1 MKKKCKRKDRY
12 AGLEKCCLKMKFLVL
27 FMLIAVFQVSAE
39 VKSQETS
46 LSIKMTNVSLVDV
59 LKQIE
64 SQSDY
69 TCLYS
74 HSDVAKITNLT
85 IALEN
90 VPIEKILDVCLKGTK
105 LGYKIVDRTIVI
117 RNLNET
123 VQKKDDVKG
132 KTITGRVT
140 DVRKESLP
148 GVSVLVKG
156 TTLGVVTDVNGKFKI
171 SLPVEQK
178 NIFLIFSFI
187 GMKSQTIQVTTQDS
201 LNVVLEEDLQELD
214 EVTISTGYYKVDK
227 RQLTSSVTTL
237 KMDDIMQP
245 GVSTLDQ
252 MLEGRVPGMIFMQN
266 SGQVGAA
273 PKIKIRGTTTLLGST
288 SPLWV
293 LDEVIL
299 NDPVNVDPASI
310 NDLDFVNLLGNSIS
324 GLNPEDI
331 EKIDVLKDA
340 SATALYGPRASNGV
354 IVITTKKGKVGAPS
368 VSYSLT
374 GTYRRR
380 PRYTDR
386 AVRVMNSQE
395 RVDYSRELIRKKLK
409 VPSTDSHVGYEA
421 IYEDYVKGIISYDDF
436 AEKVYDMETANT
448 DWLGLI
454 MRDTYS
460 HAHTLSISGG
470 SDNTRYYTSLGMT
483 DEIGNLRGESNKRYN
498 VMTKV
503 DVNYKKFS
511 MTFSLNGNQQKRDY
525 TPEEVGLTDYAYNTA
540 RSVQAYNRSGN
551 LMFYQRGDENG
562 KYDKPFSILF
572 ERENTDDNIKTMSFG
587 ASVRLAYRFLPVL
600 SADMQFSY
608 NLSNTEQRT
617 HFGEKSW
624 YAANLRKN
632 YTDAYRQSEIDKS
645 GDEDDDP
652 GEIDENS
659 MLPKGGE
666 LRINDTKNENYNFR
680 ASVKYNRFLDL
691 EENHQ
696 FSASVIGE
704 LSSSLYTG
712 HKVTKRGYLPDRG
725 MIFDNVNMID
735 GYYVPFQKYDNWLK
749 TDANSKGVLS
759 HNLTRLVG
767 LIGTLFYSYKNVYIL
782 NANARIDGSNKF
794 GTKSNDKLNPIWS
807 VSGRWNMHENILYGV
822 SWVNT
827 LALKMSFGY
836 QGNMSAQDSPELIIQ
851 KFGTHSFFNEYYS
864 KIKYYPNPNLKWEKT
879 ATYNADLEFALFNQ
893 KLVGNV
899 SAYYRHTEDAFLKK
913 TVSTINGIDSYTVNR
928 GTLNNFGF
936 EFTFNFVPIN
946 TFLNKASI
954 GGKRK
959 GFIWRF
965 DPNFGSVFNQ
975 LVDKVKPKDK
985 VLQDEITYS
994 DYLNGKVQVA
1004 GRPVN
1009 TFYSYKYTGLSHED
1023 GRPTFYGI
1031 NADEIVGKDAYGN
1044 DMTRKKMYET
1054 MILSDVYMEV
1064 MEHSGCREPFLQG
1077 SISNYLGWN
1086 NWGLSFS
1093 LAYSIGAK
1101 VRLLKMYANSSTL
1114 AANPEK
1120 NMRKEFVH
1128 RWQRP
1133 GDELITD
1140 IPGLL
1145 ESKAFD
1151 ETLTPWWND
1160 QPYKFAGNIW
1170 NMYDNSNLRVVS
1182 NDYLK
1187 LTSASLRYVV
1197 PDELCRKLCL
1207 RSAYISISGTNLF
1220 TICRKELRGQ
1230 DPSQSG
1236 SSALI
1241 NISVRPT
1248 YSLKLN
1254 VTF

>member
-1 MKKKCKRKDRY
+1 MMK
-12 AGLEKCCLKMKFLVL
+12 LTFFLLLVS
-27 FMLIAVFQVSAE
+27 FMQVSAALYSQDAKVSIRVKESRIEE
-39 VKSQETS
+39 VFQ
-46 LSIKMTNVSLVDV
+46 L
-59 LKQIE
+59 IE
-64 SQSDY
+64 QQSDY
-69 TCLYS
+69 VFVYNHEQL
-74 HSDVAKITNLT
+74 VKVGKITVDFKDRSV
-85 IALEN
+85 AE
-90 VPIEKILDVCLKGTK
+90 VLDACLKGSG
-105 LGYKIVDRTIVI
+105 LRYELLDNTIII
-117 RNLNET
+117 RNVNG
-123 VQKKDDVKG
+123 VNPSKDEVKG
-132 KTITGRVT
+132 RVITGKVT
-140 DVRKESLP
+140 DVRKEPLP

-156 TTLGVVTDVNGKFKI
+156 TTLGVVTDVEGKFRI
-171 SLPVEQK
+171 SLPVDQK
-178 NIFLIFSFI
+178 DISLLFSFI
-187 GMKSQTIQVTTQDS
+187 GMKPRLIKIEAQDS

-214 EVTISTGYYKVDK
+214 EVTVSTGYYKVDK

-245 GVSTLDQ
+245 GVGTIDQ

-288 SPLWV
+288 APLWV
-293 LDEVIL
+293 LDGVIL
-299 NDPVNVDPASI
+299 TDPVNVDPSSI
-310 NDLDFVNLLGNSIS
+310 NDLDFVNLLGNAIS

-331 EKIDVLKDA
+331 EKLDVLKDA
-340 SATALYGPRASNGV
+340 SATALYGPQASNGV

-374 GTYRRR
+374 GTFRRR
-380 PRYTDR
+380 PRYTDHD
-386 AVRVMNSQE
+386 VRVMNSKE
-395 RVDYSRELIRKKLK
+395 RIDYSRELIRKKLN
-409 VPSTDSHVGYEA
+409 VPNTDSHVGYEA
-421 IYEDYVKGIISYDDF
+421 AYEDYVKGIISYDDF

-470 SDNTRYYTSLGMT
+470 SDNVRYYTSLGYT

-498 VMTKV
+498 AMTKI
-503 DVNYKKFS
+503 DLNYKKFN

-525 TPEEVGLTDYAYNTA
+525 TPAEVGLTDYAYNTA
-540 RSVQAYNRSGN
+540 RSVQAYDRKGN
-551 LMFYQRGDENG
+551 LMFYQKGDDDG

-572 ERENTDDNIKTMSFG
+572 ERENTDENIKTMAFG
-587 ASVRLAYRFLPVL
+587 ASVRLAYQFLPAL
-600 SADMQFSY
+600 GADLQFAY

-617 HFGEKSW
+617 YFGEDSW
-624 YAANLRKN
+624 YAADLRMS
-632 YTDAYRQSEIDKS
+632 YSDAYRNQEIES
-645 GDEDDDP
+645 GDDDP
-652 GEIDENS
+652 GELSTNS
-659 MLPKGGE
+659 FMPKGSE
-666 LRINDTKNENYNFR
+666 LRINDTKNEYYNVR
-680 ASVKYNRFLDL
+680 ASLKYNKFLDMD
-691 EENHQ
+691 EHHQ

-704 LSSSLYTG
+704 LSSTVYTG
-712 HKVTKRGYLPDRG
+712 HNVTKRGYLPDRG
-725 MIFDNVNMID
+725 MIFDDVNTIYNH
-735 GYYVPFQKYDNWLK
+735 YYIEFQNYDYWLK
-749 TDANSKGVLS
+749 TDQNAKGILT
-759 HNLTRLVG
+759 HNLTRQLA
-767 LIGTLFYSYKNVYIL
+767 LIGTLFYSYKNIYIF

-827 LALKMSFGY
+827 MALKMSFGY

-851 KFGTHSFFNEYYS
+851 KFGTHEYFKEYYS

-879 ATYNADLEFALFNQ
+879 ATYNADLEFALFNE

-913 TVSTINGIDSYTVNR
+913 TVSTINGIESYTVNQ
-928 GTLNNFGF
+928 GTLDNYGF
-936 EFTFNFVPIN
+936 EFTFNFVPVN
-946 TFLNKASI
+946 TFLNSATM
-954 GGKRK
+954 GGERK

-975 LVDKVKPKDK
+975 LVDKIKPKDK
-985 VLQDEITYS
+985 VLQDEIVYG

-1009 TFYSYKYTGLSHED
+1009 TFYSYKFAGLSPQD
-1023 GRPTFYGI
+1023 GRPTLYGTD
-1031 NADEIVGKDAYGN
+1031 NNEILGKDEHGN
-1044 DMTRKKMYET
+1044 ALTRQRMYELMT
-1054 MILSDVYMEV
+1054 LGDVCMEV
-1064 MEHSGCREPFLQG
+1064 MDHSGCREPFLQG

-1086 NWGLSFS
+1086 NWGLSFNF
-1093 LAYSIGAK
+1093 AYSIGAK
-1101 VRLLKMYANSSTL
+1101 VRLLKMYANSNTL
-1114 AANPEK
+1114 ASNPEK

-1133 GDELITD
+1133 GDELRTN

-1145 ESKAFD
+1145 EASAFE
-1151 ETLTPWWND
+1151 ETKTPWWKGK
-1160 QPYKFAGNIW
+1160 PYEFAGNIW
-1170 NMYDNSNLRVVS
+1170 DMYDNSDVRVVS
-1182 NDYLK
+1182 NDYLR

-1197 PDELCRKLCL
+1197 PEEFCRKLNL
-1207 RSAYISISGTNLF
+1207 KSAYISISGTNLF
-1220 TICRKELRGQ
+1220 VLCSKKLEGQ

-1236 SSALI
+1236 SSDLI

>member
-1 MKKKCKRKDRY
+1 MKKKFECKDWHT
-12 AGLEKCCLKMKFLVL
+12 GLEKCCLKMKFLMM
-27 FMLIAVFQVSAE
+27 FMLLAICQVSAE

-46 LSIKMTNVSLVDV
+46 LSIKMTNVSLIDV

-64 SQSDY
+64 SQSGY

-74 HSDVAKITNLT
+74 YNDVVKVPNLT
-85 IALEN
+85 IDMKN
-90 VPIEKILDVCLKGTK
+90 VPIERVLDVCLKGTK
-105 LGYKIVDRTIVI
+105 LGYKIVDQTIVI
-117 RNLNET
+117 RNQNEVT
-123 VQKKDDVKG
+123 QKKDEVKG
-132 KTITGRVT
+132 RTITGKVT
-140 DVRKESLP
+140 DIRKEPLP

-156 TTLGVVTDVNGKFKI
+156 TTLGVVSDVNGKFRI
-171 SLPVEQK
+171 SIPVAQK
-178 NIFLIFSFI
+178 DISLIFSFI
-187 GMKSQTIQVTTQDS
+187 GMKTQTIKIADQDS
-201 LNVVLEEDLQELD
+201 LSVVMEENAQELD

-288 SPLWV
+288 APLWV
-293 LDEVIL
+293 LDGVIL
-299 NDPVNVDPASI
+299 SDPVNVDPASI
-310 NDLDFVNLLGNSIS
+310 NDLDFVNLLGNAIS

-331 EKIDVLKDA
+331 EKLDVLKDA
-340 SATALYGPRASNGV
+340 SATALYGPQASNGV

-368 VSYSLT
+368 VSYSMT
-374 GTYRRR
+374 GTFRRR

-386 AVRVMNSQE
+386 AVRVMNSRE
-395 RVDYSRELIRKKLK
+395 RIDYSRELIRKKLK

-421 IYEDYVKGIISYDDF
+421 AYEDYVKGAISYDDF

-470 SDNTRYYTSLGMT
+470 SDNVRYYTSLGVT
-483 DEIGNLRGESNKRYN
+483 DEIGNLRGESNRRYN
-498 VMTKV
+498 AMTKI
-503 DVNYKKFS
+503 DLNYKKFS

-525 TPEEVGLTDYAYNTA
+525 TPSEVGLTDYAYNTA
-540 RSVQAYNRSGN
+540 RSVQAHNRKGN
-551 LMFYQRGDENG
+551 LMFYQKGDVNG
-562 KYDKPFSILF
+562 TYVKPFSILF
-572 ERENTDDNIKTMSFG
+572 ERENTDENIKTMAFG
-587 ASVRLAYRFLPVL
+587 ISVRLAYQLLPAL
-600 SADMQFSY
+600 GTDFQFAY
-608 NLSNTEQRT
+608 NLSNTEQRSF
-617 HFGEKSW
+617 FGEESW
-624 YAANLRKN
+624 YAANLRLT
-632 YTDAYRQSEIDKS
+632 YTDAFREEWNNSHGATSQKGTIDK
-645 GDEDDDP
+645 
-652 GEIDENS
+652 ENTL
-659 MLPKGGE
+659 MPKGGE
-666 LRINDTKNENYNFR
+666 LRVNDTKNENYNAR
-680 ASVKYNRFLDL
+680 ASIKYNRFLDK

-696 FSASVIGE
+696 FSVSVIGE
-704 LSSSLYTG
+704 LRSGLYTG
-712 HKVTKRGYLPDRG
+712 HNVTKRGYLPDRG
-725 MIFDNVNMID
+725 MIFDDVNFD
-735 GYYVPFQKYDNWLK
+735 NEYGAYDEWLK
-749 TDANSKGVLS
+749 TNANSKGILT
-759 HNLTRLVG
+759 HNLTRQVG
-767 LIGTLFYSYKNVYIL
+767 LIGTLFYSYKNAYIF

-794 GTKSNDKLNPIWS
+794 GDASNDKLNPIWS

-822 SWVNT
+822 SWVNVM
-827 LALKMSFGY
+827 ALKMSFGY

-851 KFGTHSFFNEYYS
+851 KFGTHKYFNEYYS

-879 ATYNADLEFALFNQ
+879 ATYNADLEFALFNE

-899 SAYYRHTEDAFLKK
+899 SAYYRHTEDAFMKK
-913 TVSTINGIDSYTVNR
+913 TVSTINGIESYTVNH
-928 GTLNNFGF
+928 GTLDNYGF

-946 TFLNKASI
+946 TFLNKAAM

-959 GFIWRF
+959 GFVWRF

-975 LVDKVKPKDK
+975 LVDKIKPKDK
-985 VLQDEITYS
+985 VLQDEIKYG
-994 DYLNGKVQVA
+994 DYLSGKVQVA

-1009 TFYSYKYTGLSHED
+1009 TFYSYKYTGLRHED

-1031 NADEIVGKDAYGN
+1031 DANEVVGKDIYGN
-1044 DMTRKKMYET
+1044 DLTREKMYNT
-1054 MILSDVYMEV
+1054 MMLGDVCLEV

-1086 NWGLSFS
+1086 NWGLSFN

-1120 NMRKEFVH
+1120 NMRKEFVN

-1133 GDELITD
+1133 GDELRTD
-1140 IPGLL
+1140 VPGLL
-1145 ESKAFD
+1145 EARAFD
-1151 ETLTPWWND
+1151 ETRKPWW
-1160 QPYKFAGNIW
+1160 QGQTYEFAGNIW
-1170 NMYDNSNLRVVS
+1170 DMYDNSSIRVAS

-1197 PDELCRKLCL
+1197 PDDFCRKIHLK
-1207 RSAYISISGTNLF
+1207 SAYISISGTNLF
-1220 TICRKELRGQ
+1220 TLCNKKLKGQ

-1236 SSALI
+1236 SSELI

>member
-1 MKKKCKRKDRY
+1 MMK
-12 AGLEKCCLKMKFLVL
+12 LTFFLLLVS
-27 FMLIAVFQVSAE
+27 FMQVSAALYSQDAKVSIRVKESRIEE
-39 VKSQETS
+39 VFQ
-46 LSIKMTNVSLVDV
+46 L
-59 LKQIE
+59 IE
-64 SQSDY
+64 QQSDY
-69 TCLYS
+69 VFVYNHEQL
-74 HSDVAKITNLT
+74 VKVGKITVDFKDRSV
-85 IALEN
+85 AE
-90 VPIEKILDVCLKGTK
+90 VLDACLKGSG
-105 LGYKIVDRTIVI
+105 LRYELLDNTIII
-117 RNLNET
+117 RNVNG
-123 VQKKDDVKG
+123 VNPSKDEVKG
-132 KTITGRVT
+132 RVITGKVT
-140 DVRKESLP
+140 DVRKEPLP

-156 TTLGVVTDVNGKFKI
+156 TTLGVVTDVQGKFRI
-171 SLPVEQK
+171 SLPVNQK
-178 NIFLIFSFI
+178 DISLLFSFI
-187 GMKSQTIQVTTQDS
+187 GMKPRLIKIEAQDS

-214 EVTISTGYYKVDK
+214 EVTVSTGYFKVDK

-245 GVSTLDQ
+245 GVGTIDQ

-273 PKIKIRGTTTLLGST
+273 PKIKIRGTTTLLGNT

-293 LDEVIL
+293 LDGVIL
-299 NDPVNVDPASI
+299 TDPVNVDPSNI
-310 NDLDFVNLLGNSIS
+310 NDLDFVNLLGNAIS

-331 EKIDVLKDA
+331 EKLDVLKDA
-340 SATALYGPRASNGV
+340 SATALYGPKASNGV

-368 VSYSLT
+368 ISYSLT
-374 GTYRRR
+374 GTFRRR

-386 AVRVMNSQE
+386 AVNVMNSQE

-421 IYEDYVKGIISYDDF
+421 AYEDYVKGIISYDDF
-436 AEKVYDMETANT
+436 SEKVYDMETANT

-470 SDNTRYYTSLGMT
+470 SDNTRYYTSLGYT

-498 VMTKV
+498 AMAKV
-503 DVNYKKFS
+503 DLNYKKFN

-525 TPEEVGLTDYAYNTA
+525 TPGEVGLTDYAYNTA
-540 RSVQAYNRSGN
+540 RSVQAYNRGGN
-551 LMFYQRGDENG
+551 LMFYQRGDEDG

-587 ASVRLAYRFLPVL
+587 TSVRLAYRFLPVL
-600 SADMQFSY
+600 SADVQFSY
-608 NLSNTEQRT
+608 NLSNTEERT
-617 HFGEKSW
+617 YFSEDSW
-624 YAANLRKN
+624 YAANLRLSH
-632 YTDAYRQSEIDKS
+632 TDAYRQSFIDRDK
-645 GDEDDDP
+645 DDP
-652 GEIDENS
+652 GEMDENS
-659 MLPKGGE
+659 LMPKGGE

-680 ASVKYNRFLDL
+680 ASVKYNRFLDQ

-704 LSSSLYTG
+704 LSSSVYTG
-712 HKVTKRGYLPDRG
+712 HRVTKRGYLPDRG
-725 MIFDNVNMID
+725 MIFDDVNMVD
-735 GYYVPFQKYDNWLK
+735 GYYIPYGKYDNWLK
-749 TDANSKGVLS
+749 TDVNSKGVLT

-851 KFGTHSFFNEYYS
+851 KFGTHKFFKEYYS

-879 ATYNADLEFALFNQ
+879 ATYNADLEFALFNE

-913 TVSTINGIDSYTVNR
+913 TVSTINGIDSYTVNQ
-928 GTLNNFGF
+928 GTLNNYGF

-946 TFLNKASI
+946 TFLNKAAV
-954 GGKRK
+954 GGKSK

-975 LVDKVKPKDK
+975 LVDKIKPKDK

-994 DYLNGKVQVA
+994 DYLSGKVQVA

-1031 NADEIVGKDAYGN
+1031 NADEIVGKDVHGN
-1044 DMTRKKMYET
+1044 DMTRRKMYET
-1054 MILSDVYMEV
+1054 MVLSDVCMEV

-1120 NMRKEFVH
+1120 NMRKEFVR

-1140 IPGLL
+1140 VPGLL
-1145 ESKAFD
+1145 EAKAFD
-1151 ETLTPWWND
+1151 ETLTTWWHD

-1170 NMYDNSNLRVVS
+1170 DMYDNSNLRVVS

-1207 RSAYISISGTNLF
+1207 RSAYISVSGTNLF